1 LLGARAAERLLWP
14 MLEKGVVPDAVLR
27 AGIRAICLERLRDE
41 SKGGTLAER
50 RRHAAFL
57 AARRDGPIARD
68 TAAANAQHYEVPAEL
83 FQLTLGK
90 RLKYSGGLWPAGV
103 TSLDESEE
111 AMLAETCRRA
121 RLEDGMRVL
130 DLGCGWGA
138 LSLWI
143 AEKYPKCRVL
153 GVSNSASQRAHILAE
168 RDARGLGDARRLDV
182 VTADVNVFDP
192 AAAPGAPFDR
202 VLSVEMFEHMWNHEA
217 LMARL
222 ARALTPEGLL
232 FVHIFTHRRF
242 AYPFEDRGATDWM
255 ARHFFTGG
263 SMLADDSLCYA
274 QEHLRL
280 LEHWRV
286 DGTHYQ
292 RTAEAWLANLD
303 ARRAQ
308 VDPVLARTYGAAQV
322 ARWRLNWRL
331 FFMACA
337 ELFGFR
343 HGQEWLVSHYL
354 FARR

>member
-1 LLGARAAERLLWP
+1 MPAAKPAQALLWQV
-14 MLEKGVVPDAVLR
+14 LEKGVVPDAMLR
-27 AGIRAICLERLRDE
+27 AAIRAICLERLRDQAR
-41 SKGGTLAER
+41 GGIEAER

-83 FQLTLGK
+83 YQLMLGK

-103 TSLDESEE
+103 TSLDASEE
-111 AMLAETCRRA
+111 AMLDETCRRA
-121 RLEDGMRVL
+121 RLQDGMRVL

-143 AEKYPKCRVL
+143 AEKYPRCRIV

-168 RDARGLGDARRLDV
+168 RDRLGLGDKHRLDV
-182 VTADVNVFDP
+182 VTADMNRFEP
-192 AAAPGAPFDR
+192 AGAPDAPFDR
-202 VLSVEMFEHMWNHEA
+202 VISVEMFEHMWNHEA
-217 LMARL
+217 LLARL
-222 ARALTPEGLL
+222 ARALTPEGLV
-232 FVHIFTHRRF
+232 FIHIFSHRRF

-255 ARHFFTGG
+255 ARTFFTGG

-280 LEHWRV
+280 IEHWRV

-303 ARRAQ
+303 ARRAR
-308 VDPVLARTYGAAQV
+308 VDPILARTYGAENV